1 MHPAFFA
8 IWLAALHQSMPVN
21 CFPVHLDPSQ
31 PCKTI
36 KGTSKRSASVDLG
49 DYLLK
54 VNLNGHVNKPIS
66 INSLVVVLP
75 IRTETSDGV
84 PILDFKSKHFLCV
97 DIEGKLFSSMMD
109 SRKECLFQHLQ
120 MENHV
125 DLFYSSSNGL
135 LLHLEGAKIH
145 VKRHDLLKR
154 HLVYRKKRSQQV
166 NAENPEAEPIMSD
179 QDMQQD
185 QERAGAVSKETITSC
200 DDPLRVLHSNSP
212 GSPIKTAVEKA
223 AKE

>member
-1 MHPAFFA
+1 MAHGPVTFEHEMCFF
-8 IWLAALHQSMPVN
+8 
-21 CFPVHLDPSQ
+21 FP
-31 PCKTI
+31 
-36 KGTSKRSASVDLG
+36 
-49 DYLLK
+49 
-54 VNLNGHVNKPIS
+54 
-66 INSLVVVLP
+66 VVVLP
-75 IRTETSDGV
+75 IRRETSVGA

-109 SRKECLFQHLQ
+109 SRRDCLFQHLQ

-135 LLHLEGAKIH
+135 LLHLERAKIH

-166 NAENPEAEPIMSD
+166 KAENPEAEPIMSD

-212 GSPIKTAVEKA
+212 GSPIKTAVEKT

>member
-1 MHPAFFA
+1 MKWSVLHLFLRTHLNYYHPFHSAQA
-8 IWLAALHQSMPVN
+8 S
-21 CFPVHLDPSQ
+21 CF
-31 PCKTI
+31 
-36 KGTSKRSASVDLG
+36 
-49 DYLLK
+49 
-54 VNLNGHVNKPIS
+54 
-66 INSLVVVLP
+66 VLP
-75 IRTETSDGV
+75 IRTETSDCV

-97 DIEGKLFSSMMD
+97 DIEGKLFSSV
-109 SRKECLFQHLQ
+109 SIACCVSCLFQQLQ

-166 NAENPEAEPIMSD
+166 NAENPEAEPFMSD

-212 GSPIKTAVEKA
+212 GSPIKTAGTVGVR
-223 AKE
+223 

>member
-1 MHPAFFA
+1 MGEPSRRTA
-8 IWLAALHQSMPVN
+8 ISAALYGRVARWKPLLSKMHDSTNKLSVSILSVTFLFY
-21 CFPVHLDPSQ
+21 FP
-31 PCKTI
+31 
-36 KGTSKRSASVDLG
+36 
-49 DYLLK
+49 
-54 VNLNGHVNKPIS
+54 
-66 INSLVVVLP
+66 VVVLP
-75 IRTETSDGV
+75 IRTETSDCV
-84 PILDFKSKHFLCV
+84 PIMDFKSKHFLCV
-97 DIEGKLFSSMMD
+97 DIEGKLFSSV
-109 SRKECLFQHLQ
+109 SIACRKECLFQQLQ

-200 DDPLRVLHSNSP
+200 LCQNGPKLLS
-212 GSPIKTAVEKA
+212 
-223 AKE
+223 

>member
-21 CFPVHLDPSQ
+21 CFPVQLDPSQ

-36 KGTSKRSASVDLG
+36 KGTSKRSESVDVG
-49 DYLLK
+49 DNLLK
-54 VNLNGHVNKPIS
+54 VNLNGHVHKAID
-66 INSLVVVLP
+66 INSLVVLP
-75 IRTETSDGV
+75 IRTETSDCV
-84 PILDFKSKHFLCV
+84 PIMDFKSKHFLCV
-97 DIEGKLFSSMMD
+97 DIEGKLFSSMD
-109 SRKECLFQHLQ
+109 SRKECLFQQLQ

-212 GSPIKTAVEKA
+212 GSPIKTAVEKTA
-223 AKE
+223 NE